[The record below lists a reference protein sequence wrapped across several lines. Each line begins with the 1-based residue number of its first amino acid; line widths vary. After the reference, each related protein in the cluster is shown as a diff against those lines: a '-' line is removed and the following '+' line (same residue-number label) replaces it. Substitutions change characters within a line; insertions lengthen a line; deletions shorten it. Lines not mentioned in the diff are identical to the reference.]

1 MHGLQNL
8 IFTCEKSIV
17 KPIMSKM
24 TENSC
29 HLLRIRHPIG
39 KKAVFFTHFLNIFHY
54 SWHQADYLV
63 RIQSPHPKYGG
74 EQY

>member
-1 MHGLQNL
+1 
-8 IFTCEKSIV
+8 
-17 KPIMSKM
+17 MSKM

-29 HLLRIRHPIG
+29 HLLKIRHPIG